1 MDGKMKM
8 ESGYQ
13 SWQIFHQLQRQ
24 LYGLSD
30 ASAPSPVGLTTVV
43 SVKTPDLSV
52 LISLCALKIARTIM
66 LSDDEYDE
74 DEVEQEIP

>member
-1 MDGKMKM
+1 M
-8 ESGYQ
+8 
-13 SWQIFHQLQRQ
+13 
-24 LYGLSD
+24 SD

-43 SVKTPDLSV
+43 SVKKPDLSV